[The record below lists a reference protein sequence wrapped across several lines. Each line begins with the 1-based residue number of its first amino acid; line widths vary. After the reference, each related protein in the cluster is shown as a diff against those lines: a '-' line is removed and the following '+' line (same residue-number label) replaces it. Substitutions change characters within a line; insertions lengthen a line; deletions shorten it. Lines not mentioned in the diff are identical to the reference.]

1 MRKSKLLAA
10 AAISLY
16 LYLAL
21 PLPGL
26 AQGTNGSAPAATVQ
40 VPLQDLPVGESF
52 GERLGRWWGSL
63 RESVGMGP
71 SALELANRY
80 AGEGDRTDDFNWL
93 MGIAGFK
100 LKSIESTISL
110 IPGLTL
116 EFGQARELSEADREY
131 LERALERHARRH
143 PGPLAAI
150 QRMIVAGILEAN
162 EIQGFSVEKLTVTLL
177 PLPYVKFTLTPS
189 DPPLSSDA
197 SRILRAIERLNQRL
211 QQNQNPRTGGTDLD
225 FPAPPA
231 LRRATTTF

>member
-1 MRKSKLLAA
+1 MLKLFAA
-10 AAISLY
+10 AALSLG
-16 LYLAL
+16 LAL
-21 PLPGL
+21 PVMAQ
-26 AQGTNGSAPAATVQ
+26 AQGSNGNAAAPTVQ
-40 VPLQDLPVGESF
+40 VPLQDLATGETF

-100 LKSIESTISL
+100 LKTIESTISL
-110 IPGLTL
+110 FPGLTL
-116 EFGQARELSEADREY
+116 EFGQSRELSEADREY

-143 PGPLAAI
+143 PGPLAVI

-177 PLPYVKFTLTPS
+177 PLPYVKFTLTPA
-189 DPPLSSDA
+189 DAPLGPDA
-197 SRILRAIERLNQRL
+197 SRILRSIERLNQRL
-211 QQNQNPRTGGTDLD
+211 QQMQNPRTGGVDPD